1 MTKTT
6 KRPEFVGEKS
16 KVDFDQKTSIIIAT
30 VIFILTTSI
39 FFGDQLFGDKYF
51 WEDFLEY
58 VYPTQNFAA
67 VESSQGKIPFW
78 NPYIFNGMPFVAD
91 LQVGFFY
98 PLNRL
103 MNFFIADDGHLSVGA
118 LQFLVIFHFFI
129 AQMAMFLLLRH
140 IKVSIYGA
148 MIGAITYSF
157 SMMIVCHVIHPMIVY
172 HIAWFPLVF
181 MLFKKAI
188 DTGNI
193 KTGVGGGLI
202 FGFSMLSGHPQSSLY
217 LGLLLG
223 FYLIYRL
230 IINFKSKVQFK
241 LPILVAPILT
251 FVFAAAIFQVQFLMS
266 GELAELSN
274 RAEMTYEDSTE
285 GSLAM
290 SQLFQAVVPDLFGKV
305 DGMGQNEFPFY
316 MKISPT
322 EDAPYYAYWE
332 TAYYFGLLALILG
345 LLTLVY
351 FLKERDI
358 AFYLFIIIFGVLFAL
373 GSSGIIHGIFYNLP
387 FFGQFRVPARMMFF
401 VVFAFSILS
410 AIGFDKLFFSNLP
423 NKFKKL
429 LIVSAVPIFV
439 LLLGLTGILTS
450 MVDVPASYMPL
461 AASNSLI
468 GLFIIVV
475 LLGLSYVT
483 IKNNGA
489 LHFSGGLLV
498 LLVFL
503 DLYAVGSKFNDS
515 PQSPAQAYEL
525 ENATLNLFK
534 FQSPDNLFRVNTR
547 SYNPPVMA
555 FKRNQGYMDNIMTT
569 EGYNPLVLRRVN
581 PAVNDVN
588 LIYDLLNVKYKIT
601 LDQQTRGPVF
611 VENPTM
617 FPRFWYVFDWD
628 VIGENEVESFMK
640 SNQIDYRKKVIL
652 EEQPKIARNLA
663 SNDSLLINIKCME
676 YSGNYQRYEVM
687 NPEADFILV
696 LSEIWYPAWK
706 VFVDGMPAKLH
717 RANYS
722 LRAVEIPKGASKIEF
737 RFASPSFAIGQWIT
751 LIALIIAIPLLFFKF
766 SGKNK
771 NE

>member
-16 KVDFDQKTSIIIAT
+16 KVDFDTKTSIIIAS
-30 VIFILTTSI
+30 VIFIFTTSI

-103 MNFFIADDGHLSVGA
+103 MNFFINDDGHLSVSA

-140 IKVSIYGA
+140 IRVSLYGA
-148 MIGAITYSF
+148 LIGAVTYSF
-157 SMMIVCHVIHPMIVY
+157 SMIMVCHVIHPMMVY
-172 HIAWFPLVF
+172 HFAWFPLVF

-188 DTGNI
+188 DKGDI
-193 KTGVGGGLI
+193 RAGVGSGMI
-202 FGFSMLSGHPQSSLY
+202 FGFTILSGHPQSTLY
-217 LGLLLG
+217 LALLLG

-241 LPILVAPILT
+241 LPILIAPILA
-251 FVFAAAIFQVQFLMS
+251 FVFAGAIFQVQYLMS

-274 RAEMTYEDSTE
+274 RAEMSYEESSK
-285 GSLAM
+285 GSLAI
-290 SQLFQAVVPDLFGKV
+290 SQVLQAVVPDLFGKV

-316 MKISPT
+316 LKISPT
-322 EDAPYYAYWE
+322 VDAPYFTYWE
-332 TAYYFGLLALILG
+332 SAFYFGLLALILG

-358 AFYLFIIIFGVLFAL
+358 AFFLFIIIFGFLYAL
-373 GSSGIIHGIFYNLP
+373 GSSGLIHGLFYNIP
-387 FFGQFRVPARMMFF
+387 FFSQIRIPSRMMFYS
-401 VVFAFSILS
+401 VFAFSILS
-410 AIGFDKLFFSNLP
+410 AIGFDKLFFSNLA

-429 LIVSAVPIFV
+429 LLVSAVPIFV
-439 LLLGLTGILTS
+439 LILGLTGILTS
-450 MVDVPASYMPL
+450 IVDVPASYMPL

-515 PQSPAQAYEL
+515 PQSPTQAYEL
-525 ENATLNLFK
+525 DNATLNLFK

-569 EGYNPLVLRRVN
+569 EGYNPLVLQRVN

-601 LDQQTRGPVF
+601 LDPQTRGPVF

-652 EEQPKIARNLA
+652 EEQPKISRNA
-663 SNDSLLINIKCME
+663 NDSLKIDIKCME

-687 NPEADFILV
+687 NPKADFILV

-706 VFVDGMPAKLH
+706 VFVDGMPTKLH

-737 RFASPSFAIGQWIT
+737 RFASPAFAIGQWIT
-751 LIALIIAIPLLFFKF
+751 LIALIIGIPLMIFKF
-766 SGKNK
+766 NGKNK
-771 NE
+771 NG